1 MKVFRAA
8 ITLSLALLLALPLAA
23 QKKAAQKNERLV
35 FTPQWT
41 AQAQFAGY
49 YAALDKGF
57 YAQEGLDV
65 VIEHP
70 NASRS
75 AIDRVRRNQSHI
87 TTLPVTQAI
96 EALDHGVKLVNILQT
111 SMNSSLMIVSR
122 RGANPLSQKGAT
134 VSCFRAGYS
143 QLAKSM
149 AQDKNLQYQWIESAG
164 MLNLFIPGAVDASLA
179 MSYNEY
185 LQFLQT
191 GIIDRNPN
199 IVFRFRDNGYN
210 IQEDGLYMTR
220 EEYDKNP
227 ERARKF
233 ARASMKGWE
242 WVAEHPDEAME
253 IVMNHVRRNHIAT
266 NPIIQRLML
275 DEILDLMEDYE
286 TGLREYE
293 LREDMFNQA
302 VLFLMRGGIIKN
314 QHTIKELLP

>member
-1 MKVFRAA
+1 MKAA
-8 ITLSLALLLALPLAA
+8 KLLAIALTIFSAIPLPA
-23 QKKAAQKNERLV
+23 QKKAAEKPIV

-143 QLAKSM
+143 QLAKCM
-149 AQDKNLQYQWIESAG
+149 AQDKNLQYQWIEAAG

-220 EEYDKNP
+220 EEYEKNP

-253 IVMNHVRRNHIAT
+253 IVMEYVRRNHIAT

-275 DEILDLMEDYE
+275 DEVLDLMEDYE

-302 VLFLMRGGIIKN
+302 VLFLTRGGIIKN